1 MKMRT
6 LSKKTLALFLTMAM
20 LVSCMVWAGASA
32 VSADYTVFT
41 CNFDTQP
48 VKSSYANEP
57 NKAAGYTPDSGTSG
71 DNTVHDANN
80 GIKYR
85 LSGGVGYMEL
95 RHNGSNSKGVAF
107 RLYGDKN
114 SWKTTIDGTT
124 VVSNADKSRAKSGI
138 RYRITFK
145 YKVTEATTDVYLY
158 QAVVGGALSG
168 APYGISSISSA
179 QDTLVIEAGVTHD
192 EWQTHT
198 AIFKA
203 PSNNAWVMG
212 LMKNSGTA
220 GQVTVLVDDIIME
233 YVPDSRLATYTLD
246 DNMGGTTTFTAVQDD
261 PASTLPA
268 PTKGGMNFLGWYT
281 DAECTTPFTDATL
294 TAGAHTL
301 YAGWEASSTT
311 AYIAFDCGD
320 VDASV
325 ATLSGDAGATV
336 TLPAGPVVADGSY
349 RFVRWEDAQGNP
361 VTQYTFPAAGE
372 TATVKAVWT
381 PLVRHE
387 YYYND
392 GTTTYV
398 LQSIYAGDNMTF
410 PTVPLRSEKY
420 VLTGWNTAADGTGE
434 AYTTD
439 TIAGTETVKL
449 YAQWTYTYVEEHNDN
464 YHKAFFDKYKGD
476 TGLGNNGDGYA
487 KVPANGDRA
496 GIVAGNGSGV
506 ILSYLHNY
514 DVATGTDVPG
524 TAADGGYSVAIHLSG
539 NNYETNP
546 KHVITMNGAKVP
558 VVRGYGYTVK
568 FMVYVDEDMTLPFT
582 LGTVPTGNFNF
593 NNIGQPYFYEE
604 LGNNSSFTVDV
615 TGGQWQEV
623 TMEVPAIKAQ
633 GMIST
638 FKDGDIYLYLGLCDR
653 TSNVYVHVDHVTVY
667 EHKAIETN
675 TMNFE
680 NLDVGTSLN
689 LVGECSAVVS
699 ADQNTTDGGSKSLHV
714 NSHWGGANRAQFL
727 ITDAYGK
734 PIVVEEGASYRI
746 TLRVL
751 VPDHVYNYPT
761 QTWFA
766 AAGATQKFTSGGDK
780 SKYSL
785 RVDTAT
791 STALGDFEYKSNAA
805 VPANTSEFKNWLIG
819 GGYVWKNYT
828 CILNSVTL
836 TEESK
841 ATERYLRFGIGYAS
855 SVAHAYYL
863 DDITVQEIEA
873 TPTLSQNTMGF
884 ENLAKG
890 TDVEIRKNYHQAV
903 VSTDYSRTGNNSV
916 KITSSFTQTG
926 NIRAQMV
933 LRDEQGNPIRVTP
946 GQKYT
951 MSYYVYFTD
960 TDWNPG
966 LFTWLACSTDGA
978 GITSSGDKDANKLY
992 EYNYIPY
999 DFDKG
1004 YEVDEVPQTM
1014 YHNWQKI
1021 SYTFTAN
1028 NANLTEESY
1037 LILGIAHL
1045 PRRGDQVPG
1054 TGAGS
1059 YEKAVSFYLDDLTVT
1074 PYAVGMASI
1083 DRVNRGYQYVAG
1095 SEQGSSSIEGTPGS
1109 AIYVQGGVEKTAF
1122 RVGATYKCGSS
1133 FNTVKIPT
1141 GYQKVDNNN
1150 VITYQ
1155 EYEIV
1160 ERGLLL
1166 AKKDT
1171 LAGRELTVDTTKA
1184 QGLAGKVQT
1193 TSNFDK
1199 YWSYSEGDSLVTF
1212 TVLVKGVTKAIKD
1225 TEFVARSYVKAIVEG
1240 REYYVYGDVSNP
1252 FSSQSIYNATDK
1264 TATWFTEDS
1273 AAE

>member
-1 MKMRT
+1 
-6 LSKKTLALFLTMAM
+6 
-20 LVSCMVWAGASA
+20 
-32 VSADYTVFT
+32 
-41 CNFDTQP
+41 
-48 VKSSYANEP
+48 
-57 NKAAGYTPDSGTSG
+57 
-71 DNTVHDANN
+71 
-80 GIKYR
+80 
-85 LSGGVGYMEL
+85 
-95 RHNGSNSKGVAF
+95 
-107 RLYGDKN
+107 
-114 SWKTTIDGTT
+114 
-124 VVSNADKSRAKSGI
+124 
-138 RYRITFK
+138 
-145 YKVTEATTDVYLY
+145 
-158 QAVVGGALSG
+158 
-168 APYGISSISSA
+168 
-179 QDTLVIEAGVTHD
+179 
-192 EWQTHT
+192 
-198 AIFKA
+198 
-203 PSNNAWVMG
+203 
-212 LMKNSGTA
+212 
-220 GQVTVLVDDIIME
+220 
-233 YVPDSRLATYTLD
+233 
-246 DNMGGTTTFTAVQDD
+246 
-261 PASTLPA
+261 
-268 PTKGGMNFLGWYT
+268 MNFTGWYT
-281 DAECTTPFTDATL
+281 DAGCTTPFTDATL

-325 ATLSGDAGATV
+325 ATLTGDAGTTV

-398 LQSIYAGDNMTF
+398 LHSIYAGDNMTF
-410 PTVPLRSEKY
+410 PTVPLRSDKY

-434 AYTTD
+434 TYTTD

-464 YHKAFFDKYKGD
+464 AHKAFFDKYKGD

-487 KVPANGDRA
+487 KAPSNGDRT
-496 GIVAGNGSGV
+496 GTVAGNGSGV

-539 NNYETNP
+539 ANYDTNP

-582 LGTVPTGNFNF
+582 LGTVPTGNFSF
-593 NNIGQPYFYEE
+593 TGIGQSYYYEE
-604 LGNNSSFTVDV
+604 LGNNSSFKVNV
-615 TGGQWQEV
+615 KGGQWQEV

-638 FKDGDIYLYLGLCDR
+638 FQDGDIYLYLGLCDR

-667 EHKAIETN
+667 EHKAIET
-675 TMNFE
+675 TSMNFE

-689 LVGECSAVVS
+689 LSNTNKAVVS
-699 ADQNTTDGGSKSLHV
+699 ADQNTTDGGSKSLFIDSNH
-714 NSHWGGANRAQFL
+714 GGATRAQFL

-751 VPDHVYNYPT
+751 VPAHVDNHPANS
-761 QTWFA
+761 WFV
-766 AAGATQKFTSGGDK
+766 AAGPTGYFGGSGGTK
-780 SKYSL
+780 SQHSL

-791 STALGDFEYKSNAA
+791 STALGAFEYLSNAG
-805 VPANTSEFKNWLIG
+805 VPANTTEFTKWIIR
-819 GGYVWKNYT
+819 GGYEWKNYT
-828 CILNSVTL
+828 VFLNSVTL
-836 TEESK
+836 TEQSK
-841 ATERYLRFGIGYAS
+841 ATECYLRFGMGSTTAAS
-855 SVAHAYYL
+855 LSYYL
-863 DDITVQEIEA
+863 DDITVQKIEA

-890 TDVEIRKNYHQAV
+890 DDVDVRDHSYFQAT
-903 VSTDYSRTGNNSV
+903 VSTDYSRTGSKSV
-916 KITSSFTQTG
+916 KITSSGQQSG
-926 NIRAQMV
+926 NIRAQLV

-951 MSYYVYFTD
+951 LSFYVYFTD

-966 LFTWLACSTDGA
+966 LFTWLACSADGTGYTD
-978 GITSSGDKDANKLY
+978 SGDKDANKLLEPTYSPY
-992 EYNYIPY
+992 E
-999 DFDKG
+999 FEKG
-1004 YEVDEVPQTM
+1004 YEVGEVPQTM

-1021 SYTFTAN
+1021 SYTFTAS

-1045 PRRGDQVPG
+1045 PRRENQVPG
-1054 TGAGS
+1054 TNPGA

-1074 PYAVGMASI
+1074 PYAVDKASI

-1122 RVGATYKCGSS
+1122 RVGATYTCGSS

-1141 GYQKVDNNN
+1141 GYQKVNNNN

-1199 YWSYSEGDSLVTF
+1199 YWSYSENDSLVTF

-1264 TATWFTEDS
+1264 TATWFTEDP